1 MCLFGLCADAGDS
14 EVVEM
19 QKKWWNRDSLR
30 CLSGS
35 RGLKAEEFG
44 IIIFWSQ

>member
-1 MCLFGLCADAGDS
+1 MDVFGLCADAGDS

-19 QKKWWNRDSLR
+19 QKKWWDQDSLG
-30 CLSGS
+30 CLGRS

-44 IIIFWSQ
+44 IIVFWSQ